1 MRIALDL
8 ALLVACFALPF
19 AIRWRR
25 SLRWGLPVRIFVDPD
40 DPRPAAI
47 VGYLAEVAQRLDER
61 PERMRIDVFAANAQG
76 STVSLDIT
84 PGQAMAISVDGHR
97 SKTLDLRHR
106 WIPEHPVPLVLWS
119 RRMWRKKTRLYVEPV
134 DANRFRVM
142 SRVPFRV
149 SAALYVACSILATA
163 GAVLLSGECLAV
175 AAGLA
180 LGMAVCARLS
190 A

>member
-19 AIRWRR
+19 AARWRKAR
-25 SLRWGLPVRIFVDPD
+25 RWGMPVRIAVDPD
-40 DPRPAAI
+40 DPLPADIAE
-47 VGYLAEVAQRLDER
+47 YLAEVARRLDER
-61 PERMRIDVFAANAQG
+61 PERMRIDIFAANAAG
-76 STVSLDIT
+76 RAVTLDIT
-84 PGQAMAISVDGHR
+84 PSQDMAVSVDGHR
-97 SKTLDLRHR
+97 ARTFSLRHR
-106 WIPEHPVPLVLWS
+106 WIPDHPVPFALWTRG
-119 RRMWRKKTRLYVEPV
+119 RRGKVRLYVDPV

-142 SRVPFRV
+142 SCVPFRAHAGV
-149 SAALYVACSILATA
+149 YVACSILATA